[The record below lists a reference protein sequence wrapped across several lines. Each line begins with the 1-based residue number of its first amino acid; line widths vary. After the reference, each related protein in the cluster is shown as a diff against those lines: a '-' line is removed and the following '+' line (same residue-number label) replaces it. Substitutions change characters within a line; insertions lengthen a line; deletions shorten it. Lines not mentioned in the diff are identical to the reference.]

1 MFVVEEPGYLCG
13 GTLKA
18 AEDRD
23 VTCPKTPAA
32 LRGRN
37 DGEGRPSRRING
49 EQLGEKR
56 EGTKL
61 VKQKIKQGMAAE
73 RGF

>member
-1 MFVVEEPGYLCG
+1 MDVEESGYLCG

-18 AEDRD
+18 ADDRD
-23 VTCPKTPAA
+23 VTCPRTSAV
-32 LRGRN
+32 LWGRY
-37 DGEGRPSRRING
+37 DGEERPSREING
-49 EQLGEKR
+49 EQLGRER

-61 VKQKIKQGMAAE
+61 VKQRGKQGMAAE